1 MNIRC
6 LIFLIATMTMQLVSG
21 VVAAQEEKKEPQEKV
36 AANQEGSK
44 KDAVKPVGKQESK
57 QENKAVDAKQQESCV
72 LANIEM
78 KDICGQS
85 VKLKK
90 YEGKVVLIV
99 NVASKCGYTGQYK
112 PLQALHNEFNKHGLE
127 IVAFPCNQFGK
138 QEPAKEEAISKFCKN
153 KFGIEFDMF
162 AKVDVKGDKQVE
174 LFKQLTK
181 CELAPAGTGEIKWNF
196 EKFLIGKD
204 GKPIARFRSNVSPDD
219 EVIVS
224 KVRNALGI
232 ENLKKAKDVK
242 SVEKDAEKAKD
253 KKTEDAKQ
261 DKKS

>member
-1 MNIRC
+1 MNTCR
-6 LIFLIATMTMQLVSG
+6 LIFFLATMTTLLVNG
-21 VVAAQEEKKEPQEKV
+21 VVAAQEEKKEPQKKV
-36 AANQEGSK
+36 ATKQEESK
-44 KDAVKPVGKQESK
+44 EDDAKPVGKQEKKVADS
-57 QENKAVDAKQQESCV
+57 KQQETCM

-78 KDICGQS
+78 KDICGKS
-85 VKLKK
+85 IKLKK
-90 YEGKVVLIV
+90 YQGKVVLIV

-112 PLQALHNEFNKHGLE
+112 PLQALHDKFNEQGLE

-162 AKVDVKGDKQVE
+162 AKVDVKGDNQVE

-181 CELAPAGTGEIKWNF
+181 CELEPAGKGAIRWNF

-204 GKPIARFRSNVSPDD
+204 GKPIARFRSNVSPND

-224 KVRNALGI
+224 KIKSALGI
-232 ENLKKAKDVK
+232 EIVEEKEGAK
-242 SVEKDAEKAKD
+242 SGEKERNDAKV
-253 KKTEDAKQ
+253 KQ